1 MISELLTKKK
11 KKKKKKTFNYS
22 SKFEKSHN
30 ATFSALI
37 PKPGAIDLK
46 DFRPISLVSG
56 VYKIIAKVL
65 ANRLQRVV
73 ENVVYKSQNAF
84 IIGRQILNSILI
96 ANECLDSRIKFGDP
110 RVLCNLDIEKAYD
123 HVN

>member
-1 MISELLTKKK
+1 
-11 KKKKKKTFNYS
+11 
-22 SKFEKSHN
+22 
-30 ATFSALI
+30 
-37 PKPGAIDLK
+37 
-46 DFRPISLVSG
+46 VSG